1 MDLFKE
7 FNQPWKFDSNEERKR
22 EELVLVDSLRE
33 GEEGVSRE
41 ERNWNASFS
50 PIKCG
55 HWHDMA

>member
-41 ERNWNASFS
+41 ERNWRVYLVL
-50 PIKCG
+50 
-55 HWHDMA
+55 D